1 MALATE
7 AIRSAESS
15 APLPS
20 PLVGEGAR
28 RADEG
33 GAKVGRARALRQ
45 RTTEAEKRMWFLLRD
60 RRFDAL
66 KFRRQVPIGRYVA
79 DFACYEAKV
88 IIELDGSRHAGSLTD
103 KVRDVDLRARGF
115 EVVRVWNNELF
126 LEPDAVMRA
135 ISMAIERQT
144 GSGR

>member
-1 MALATE
+1 LM
-7 AIRSAESS
+7 
-15 APLPS
+15 
-20 PLVGEGAR
+20 GEGAR

-115 EVVRVWNNELF
+115 EVVRVGTTSCSSNLTRLCARSRWPLNGKREADD
-126 LEPDAVMRA
+126 E
-135 ISMAIERQT
+135 I
-144 GSGR
+144 G

>member
-1 MALATE
+1 
-7 AIRSAESS
+7 
-15 APLPS
+15 
-20 PLVGEGAR
+20 
-28 RADEG
+28 
-33 GAKVGRARALRQ
+33 
-45 RTTEAEKRMWFLLRD
+45 MWFLLRD